1 MQQPEDTT
9 IVSVSPREN
18 RGQQTHGFDMGCRL
32 VGKEQNVWYTN
43 RTLKQ
48 KTKLGNDDID
58 APEKEEVLYT
68 LANICTTMMRDT
80 RRVVEDV
87 ARGTGGSLVTPPMD
101 PVHIQRYLGYL
112 KGFGTVDELATM
124 ANDGTP

>member
-68 LANICTTMMRDT
+68 CLLYTSPSPRD
-80 RRVVEDV
+80 
-87 ARGTGGSLVTPPMD
+87 S
-101 PVHIQRYLGYL
+101 
-112 KGFGTVDELATM
+112 
-124 ANDGTP
+124 